1 MDMATLNRYLLEPI
15 NTLTHLVAA
24 IASLV
29 GLILLLILTR
39 HDLPKMISLLIYS
52 LSMIILYSASSL
64 LHGVKAQPRHR
75 FWLNRLDHMAI
86 FFLIA
91 GTYTPIAYNLFDGWW
106 RWGTLTV
113 VWSVAGFGMI
123 YKLLSRRIH
132 GFVNTSVYLLLSW
145 GICLPILLFSNLLQ
159 IVPTHGLLLIT
170 LGGLIYSIGF
180 IIYYTERPDP
190 WPQIFGHHEIW
201 HLFVMA
207 GSLCH
212 FLFMLLIVVPYESL

>member
-1 MDMATLNRYLLEPI
+1 MATLNRYLLEPI

-24 IASLV
+24 IASLA

-39 HDLPKMISLLIYS
+39 HDLPKMTSLLVYS

-86 FFLIA
+86 FLLIA
-91 GTYTPIAYNLFDGWW
+91 GTYTPIAYNLFDDWW

-113 VWSVAGFGMI
+113 VWSVAGFGMM

-132 GFVNTSVYLLLSW
+132 GFINTSVYLLLSW

-159 IVPTHGLLLIT
+159 IVPTHGLFLIT

-212 FLFMLLIVVPYESL
+212 FLFMLLIVVPYESV